1 VTDNP
6 YRLPRVVRPHHYDLV
21 LEPDLVS
28 ATFTGTTVVRITAE
42 ESVEEIVCNAIELA
56 VEEAWVRTAVG
67 ERVAATAEFDE
78 ATERVTFRLVG
89 TVAAGEHELHCRFRG
104 VLNDKLRGFYRST
117 FRDHEGVERT
127 IATTQFESTNARRAF
142 PCWDEPDAK
151 ATFAVTL
158 VVDDELFALSC
169 GPEVERT
176 PTGDGRVR
184 IRFADTM
191 VMSTYLLAF
200 IVGPLEATEPVDV
213 NGTPLRIV
221 HPLGQGHLT
230 SFALEAGAFSLRY
243 FEEYFG
249 IAYPGDKLDLVAV
262 PDFAFGAMENLGCVT
277 FREVLLL
284 IDPAT
289 ATQPELQRA
298 ADVIAHEIAHMWF
311 GDLVTMAWW
320 EGLWLKEAFATFM
333 EMKATDAFRP
343 DWKRWVDFGLMKT
356 AAYDTDA
363 LASTRPIEFE
373 VVSPADAEGMYDIL
387 TYEKGAAIVR
397 MLEQYLGE
405 EAFRAGVHR
414 YLSRH
419 AYANTQT
426 TDLWDALEE
435 ATGQPVRALADTW
448 IFQGGFPLVD
458 ASTGADRTSLE
469 LRQEHFRYA
478 GGGDGRWH
486 VPVIVDVV
494 RGGRRE
500 GLRTLLDAETTTI
513 DLGGAA
519 DAVVVN
525 AGGHGFFRVHYD
537 DAGRRALTTRA
548 QDLLAPIER
557 YALVDDAWAA
567 LLAGR
572 TDAAAVLALCRELA
586 DDDDLSVWQRIA
598 GVLGG
603 LARFVQGD
611 DLARLRSVVV
621 DLAGPALDVVGHE
634 AAADDDDRR
643 RELRATLF
651 GLAGTLGRDPAVL
664 RRAERLLDD
673 PAADPALLAA
683 AVNVTAAVGDVGQW
697 ETHLRRADTAA
708 TPQDARRYLYALA
721 DFGDAACMDRTLR
734 RCRDGDVKT
743 QDAPFVIARAIA
755 NRERATE
762 VWAFVAANWDVLC
775 ERFPSNS
782 ISRMVS
788 TVTTITDPALADAV
802 TTFLTAHPVAQ
813 GARSVEQTLEK
824 LGVHVAVA
832 GRAGPSLRSAL
843 A

>member
-1 VTDNP
+1 MTDNP
-6 YRLPRVVRPHHYDLV
+6 YRLPRDVRPHHYDLV
-21 LEPDLVS
+21 LEPDLAA
-28 ATFTGTTVVRITAE
+28 ATFVGTMVVRITAE
-42 ESVEEIVCNAIELA
+42 ESVDTVVCNAADLT
-56 VEEAWVRTAVG
+56 VDEAWVHTAAG
-67 ERVAATAEFDE
+67 ERVDATAQFDE
-78 ATERVTFRLVG
+78 ATERVTFRLGG
-89 TVAAGEHELHCRFRG
+89 TIAAGDHELHCRFRG

-158 VVDDELFALSC
+158 VVDADLFAVSC
-169 GPEVERT
+169 GPEIERT
-176 PTGDGRVR
+176 ATGDGRVR

-200 IVGPLEATEPVDV
+200 VVGPLEATEPVDV
-213 NGTPLRIV
+213 DGTPLRIV

-230 SFALEAGAFSLRY
+230 AFALEAAAFSLRY
-243 FEEYFG
+243 FENYFG

-405 EAFRAGVHR
+405 DDFRAGVHR
-414 YLSRH
+414 YLTRH
-419 AYANTQT
+419 AYANTRT

-448 IFQGGFPLVD
+448 IFQGGFPLVAATTD
-458 ASTGADRTSLE
+458 DDRTT
-469 LRQEHFRYA
+469 LRLHQEHFRYA

-494 RGGRRE
+494 RGGRRT
-500 GLRTLLDAETTTI
+500 GVRTLLDAADTTVE
-513 DLGGAA
+513 LGGPA

-548 QDLLAPIER
+548 QDLLEPIER

-572 TDAAAVLALCRELA
+572 TGAVDVLALCRELA

-603 LARFVQGD
+603 LSRFVDGD
-611 DLARLRSVVV
+611 DLTSLRRVVV
-621 DLAGPALDVVGHE
+621 DIAGPALDVVGHE
-634 AAADDDDRR
+634 AASGDDDRR

-651 GLAGTLGRDPAVL
+651 GLTGGLGRDAGVL
-664 RRAERLLDD
+664 RRAEALLGD
-673 PAADPALLAA
+673 PGADPALLAA
-683 AVNVTAAVGDVGQW
+683 AVNITAAVGDAARW
-697 ETHLRRADTAA
+697 EAFVHRADSAA

-721 DFGDAACMDRTLR
+721 DFSDAATMDRTLR
-734 RCRDGDVKT
+734 RCRDGEVKT
-743 QDAPFVIARAIA
+743 QDAPFVIARALG
-755 NRERATE
+755 NRDRAAD
-762 VWAFVAANWDVLC
+762 VWSFVASEWDVLC

-788 TVTTITDPALADAV
+788 TVTTITDPVLAEAV
-802 TTFLTAHPVAQ
+802 TTFLRAHPVAQ
-813 GARSVEQTLEK
+813 GARSVEQSLEK
-824 LGVHVAVA
+824 LAVHVAVA
-832 GRAGPSLRSAL
+832 AKARPTLQVAL

>member
-1 VTDNP
+1 MTDNP
-6 YRLPRVVRPHHYDLV
+6 FRLPRVVRPHHYDLV
-21 LEPDLVS
+21 LEPDLAA
-28 ATFTGTTVVRITAE
+28 ATFTGTMVVRITAA
-42 ESVEEIVCNAIELA
+42 ESVDTVVCNAADL
-56 VEEAWVRTAVG
+56 VVDEAWIRTAAG
-67 ERVAATAEFDE
+67 EKVTASAHFDE

-89 TVAAGEHELHCRFRG
+89 TIAAGDHELHCRFRG

-158 VVDDELFALSC
+158 VVDTDLFAVSC

-176 PTGDGRVR
+176 PTDDGRVR

-200 IVGPLEATEPVDV
+200 VVGPLEATEPVDV

-230 SFALEAGAFSLRY
+230 AFALEAAAFSLRY
-243 FEEYFG
+243 FEDYFG

-284 IDPAT
+284 IDPTT

-405 EAFRAGVHR
+405 ESFRAGVHH
-414 YLSRH
+414 YLTRH
-419 AYANTQT
+419 AYANTRT

-448 IFQGGFPLVD
+448 IFQGGFPLVT
-458 ASTGADRTSLE
+458 ATTGDDRATLR

-478 GGGDGRWH
+478 GGGTGSWH

-500 GLRTLLDAETTTI
+500 GVRTLLDGADTTVA
-513 DLGGAA
+513 LGTPA

-525 AGGHGFFRVHYD
+525 AGGHGFFRVGYD
-537 DAGRRALTTRA
+537 DAARRALTTRA
-548 QDLLAPIER
+548 QDLLEPIER

-572 TDAAAVLALCRELA
+572 TAATDVLALCRELA

-603 LARFVQGD
+603 LSRFVDGD
-611 DLARLRSVVV
+611 DLTRFRRVVV
-621 DLAGPALDVVGHE
+621 DIAGPALDVVGHE
-634 AAADDDDRR
+634 AAGGDDDRR

-651 GLAGTLGRDPAVL
+651 GLTGGLGRDAAVL
-664 RRAERLLDD
+664 RRAEALLDD

-683 AVNVTAAVGDVGQW
+683 AVNVTAAVGDAARW
-697 ETHLRRADTAA
+697 ESFVQRADAAA

-721 DFGDAACMDRTLR
+721 DFGDAACMDRTLQ
-734 RCRDGDVKT
+734 RCRDGEVKT
-743 QDAPFVIARAIA
+743 QDAPFVIARALG
-755 NRERATE
+755 NRDRAAD
-762 VWAFVAANWDVLC
+762 VWAFVASQWDVLC

-788 TVTTITDPALADAV
+788 TVTTITDPVLGDEV
-802 TTFLTAHPVAQ
+802 TTFLRAHPVAQ
-813 GARSVEQTLEK
+813 GARSVEQSLEK
-824 LGVHVAVA
+824 LAVHVAVA
-832 GRAGPSLRSAL
+832 ARARPAL
-843 A
+843 GAALG